1 MIDAFHFSGVA
12 GDCGNSSFAW
22 VFLALYFMLS
32 TQFALSILSAVI
44 VENFSICSF
53 QDHAIFSRIS
63 WSDFET
69 FRAVWMLFD
78 PYGRGRLGIDLIDSF
93 VIMMGRIHSPLG
105 DCNASPLYI
114 ACLKLYA
121 SRMAAMDINDN
132 DLTWETLLK
141 THKKSGISDNNLK
154 ALHGPVD
161 GEDLKQLVRERS
173 QAKQYISFRGLLFCL
188 ALFKVEESC
197 LTYSES
203 LVKCR
208 IIEFVQ
214 RKVNS
219 KTSTPNPQPP
229 TPNPQ
234 PPTIMW
240 CRQACSCSR
249 PGPEKTLTAR
259 RLRRNLAT
267 VSSMYTNAK
276 LRPAASRPHASLVA
290 AVA

>member
-1 MIDAFHFSGVA
+1 
-12 GDCGNSSFAW
+12 
-22 VFLALYFMLS
+22 MLS

-69 FRAVWMLFD
+69 FRVVWMLFD
-78 PYGRGRLGIDLIDSF
+78 PYGRGRLGIDLINSF
-93 VIMMGRIHSPLG
+93 VIMMGRMHSPLG

-161 GEDLKQLVRERS
+161 GEDLKQMVRERS

-219 KTSTPNPQPP
+219 KTPTPNPQPQPPTPDPQPP

-249 PGPEKTLTAR
+249 PGPEKILTAR

-290 AVA
+290 ALA